1 MFKDQLPPVFPISD
15 ALFQQCC
22 KYLDTDIDW
31 EQAVSDYEFKTKL
44 SEIARDILR
53 KAGSEEETLENLQKV
68 AKDLV
73 RKTDRNTLDFYEH
86 LCQENRCCYGDVMYM
101 LLFISFL
108 AFLKNLWWCRG

>member
-53 KAGSEEETLENLQKV
+53 KAGSEEETLENLQNV

-73 RKTDRNTLDFYEH
+73 RKTDRNTLDFFNIYVKKT
-86 LCQENRCCYGDVMYM
+86 DVVMEM
-101 LLFISFL
+101 SCICFSLLVFWHS
-108 AFLKNLWWCRG
+108 